1 MRDIMICMDAEM
13 NCTLV
18 EASQWVES
26 ELICTSVEEKLWRV
40 SKEKIES
47 VTISR
52 FDPLQSEDNV
62 I

>member
-1 MRDIMICMDAEM
+1 MICMDAEM

-26 ELICTSVEEKLWRV
+26 ELICTSVEEKLRRV
-40 SKEKIES
+40 SKENIDS
-47 VTISR
+47 VTVSR
-52 FDPLQSEDNV
+52 FGTLQSEDNV